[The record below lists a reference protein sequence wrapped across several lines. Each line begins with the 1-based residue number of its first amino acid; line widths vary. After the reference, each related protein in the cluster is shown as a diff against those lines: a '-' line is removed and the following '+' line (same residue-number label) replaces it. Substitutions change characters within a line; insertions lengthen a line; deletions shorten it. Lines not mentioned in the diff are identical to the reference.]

1 MDDFTRMLMKER
13 DDIITKHDA
22 LVDKLD
28 DARDVIACLLASYE
42 ASFGNVNDALGRRA
56 VALVPDWRE
65 RAENFDPTKP

>member
-13 DDIITKHDA
+13 DEIITKHDV

-28 DARDVIACLLASYE
+28 DARDVIACLLTSYE
-42 ASFGNVNDALGRRA
+42 ASFGNVDDALGRRA

-65 RAENFDPTKP
+65 RADNFDPTKP